1 LGKLVWQE
9 ACPGTVRNMLRY
21 PIDAGAYACGRFP
34 TDPSREALG
43 ESRTGPSKADPSLP
57 NDEGHLPR
65 RLVRH

>member
-1 LGKLVWQE
+1 MGKLVWEE

-21 PIDAGAYACGRFP
+21 PIYAGAYAYGRFR

-43 ESRTGPSKADPSLP
+43 ESRTGPCEADPSLP
-57 NDEGHLPR
+57 NDKAHLPR